1 VLSTY
6 KQLRQ
11 SVKMC
16 SGSFGYLVVS
26 SLSVLWMAISSALK
40 IVWSP
45 GSLFDI
51 CIYALVGL

>member
-16 SGSFGYLVVS
+16 VGSFGYLVVS
-26 SLSVLWMAISSALK
+26 SLSVL
-40 IVWSP
+40 
-45 GSLFDI
+45 
-51 CIYALVGL
+51 